1 MAYFRN
7 VAEQLRMESAV
18 SAKPWASVW
27 RAADPARGAAVALK
41 LIPMAGGPEDAP
53 AFVRAMGT
61 LAGLRHPGLPSLAD
75 FGFTPDGKAFLVFD
89 WLDGSPGDALAGA
102 SPMQILPALAQAIEA
117 VLALGRAGLVHHN
130 LSPDNL
136 LLTPGP
142 GGVQA
147 VATGFG
153 TPLLRP
159 PEARVA
165 GGGGAASFAAPE
177 IGTPL
182 EAAAG
187 TASDLYSLALIACVL
202 LGARVHGAEGPAPRV
217 SLPLG
222 ISFELEDDRALVE
235 TLERALR
242 RDPRERPSGEAM
254 RDAFQRALYGR
265 HAEAAGPRP
274 EAPRETRLVLTPGP
288 DDTLFAPSMA
298 GRLRNADPAIPP
310 RPPVRDPGD
319 DTNPLFLAEAARPA
333 PAAAPD
339 EAAKTAAPASPR
351 SRRAS
356 DIADDL
362 PPLPEL
368 PALDA
373 DLFPLAVPA
382 NDEGEAREV
391 LSSIDLPE
399 TAPSALAEPPLA
411 EPAAPPHTPQATGA
425 GDEPAPPAPPPPR
438 TPAARRA
445 GRALAAA
452 GVALAVAAGGAY
464 LWFSHRAEPPA
475 PESVSRST
483 ARRMRTPPAPAS
495 AALPAISATA
505 QASIAALPPALA
517 DAAAAFAEGRDD
529 DARRALAGWEA
540 NGAAGAP
547 AAACASYLALGASL
561 AAAGHE
567 RLAAA
572 EARQSLAAAAARER
586 SAAAEARERAAAAIE
601 SEAETLA
608 QTGAVE
614 AALARLAPLQRAW
627 PDRPGLAERMER
639 YGALERSDRALR
651 GLLAQAAAA
660 EARRRP
666 DEGLALLRDARPDA
680 RWEARV
686 REARGRLERQLASL
700 DQAPPSIQL
709 AAPAAEYDK
718 GAPAHLA
725 FRVTDDYAVKTV
737 LVRARAEGTA
747 AYADLQPARTGADYA
762 VDVPPSLHQNRTIEY
777 YVVATDLSG
786 HRAELGN
793 AQAPQ
798 KLRRKRWYEK
808 LLGGKKAGAD

>member
-7 VAEQLRMESAV
+7 VAEQLRMETAV

-27 RAADPARGAAVALK
+27 RAEDPARGAAVALK

-61 LAGLRHPGLPSLAD
+61 LASLRHPGLPSLGD

-102 SPMQILPALAQAIEA
+102 SPAQILPALAQAIEA
-117 VLALGRAGLVHHN
+117 VAALGRAGLAHHN

-142 GGVQA
+142 MTSGPSVQA

-153 TPLLRP
+153 TPPLRL

-187 TASDLYSLALIACVL
+187 TAADLYSLALVACVL
-202 LGARVHGAEGPAPRV
+202 LGARVHGAEGSAPRV

-222 ISFELEDDRALVE
+222 ISFELEDDRALVAI
-235 TLERALR
+235 LEAALR
-242 RDPRERPSGEAM
+242 RDPRERPSCEAM
-254 RDAFQRALYGR
+254 RDAFDLALHGP
-265 HAEAAGPRP
+265 HAGAAGPRP
-274 EAPRETRLVLTPGP
+274 APPRETRLVLTPGP
-288 DDTLFAPSMA
+288 DDTLVSTGRGAA
-298 GRLRNADPAIPP
+298 GTRAVPA
-310 RPPVRDPGD
+310 RPPARDPGD
-319 DTNPLFLAEAARPA
+319 DTNPLFLAETVQRAQ
-333 PAAAPD
+333 AAPPGV
-339 EAAKTAAPASPR
+339 APGPPG
-351 SRRAS
+351 
-356 DIADDL
+356 IAD
-362 PPLPEL
+362 PPPELPEL
-368 PALDA
+368 PKLDA
-373 DLFPLAVPA
+373 DLFPLPAPA
-382 NDEGEAREV
+382 NDAGEAPGEV
-391 LSSIDLPE
+391 LSPIDLPE
-399 TAPSALAEPPLA
+399 PISKDPGKEALAAAMPPHQPTPPDEIHA
-411 EPAAPPHTPQATGA
+411 EPA
-425 GDEPAPPAPPPPR
+425 PAQ
-438 TPAARRA
+438 PAATVVRQT

-452 GVALAVAAGGAY
+452 GIALAAVAGGAY
-464 LWFSHRAEPPA
+464 FWLSRRAEPPA
-475 PESVSRST
+475 PEPAPMSAP
-483 ARRMRTPPAPAS
+483 ARPVRTPSAPAAS
-495 AALPAISATA
+495 TSPAISATA
-505 QASIAALPPALA
+505 QADAAALPPALA

-561 AAAGHE
+561 DAAGRE

-572 EARQSLAAAAARER
+572 ETRQRSAAAAARER
-586 SAAAEARERAAAAIE
+586 LTAAEARERAAAAIE

-614 AALARLAPLQRAW
+614 AALARLAPLRRTW

-639 YGALERSDRALR
+639 YNAEARSDQALR
-651 GLLAQAAAA
+651 GLLAQAQAA

-666 DEGLALLRDARPDA
+666 GEGLALLRDARPDA
-680 RWEARV
+680 RWEGRF
-686 REARGRLERQLASL
+686 RDERGRLERQLASL
-700 DQAPPSIQL
+700 DKAPPAIQL
-709 AAPAAEYDK
+709 AAPAAEYAK

-747 AYADLQPARTGADYA
+747 AYADLPPSHTGADYA
-762 VDVPPSLHQNRTIEY
+762 VDIPPSLHQNRTIEY

-793 AQAPQ
+793 PQSPQ

-808 LLGGKKAGAD
+808 LLGGKKAGEG